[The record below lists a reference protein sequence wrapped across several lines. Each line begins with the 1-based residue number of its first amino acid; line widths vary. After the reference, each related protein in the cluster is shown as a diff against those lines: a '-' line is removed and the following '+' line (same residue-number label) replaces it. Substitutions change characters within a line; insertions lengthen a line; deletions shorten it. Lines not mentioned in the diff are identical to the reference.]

1 MQLEKKIDNHN
12 VVKNE
17 IESENIKVYDSK
29 TNFILFR
36 VPCEKQKV
44 IEGYFRETY
53 SDDIDSKLIT
63 NNLMET
69 TLNCEYASLV
79 KENGVSESIDPIK
92 TEFDLL
98 FKDIE
103 KIPLETVIKIE
114 GMVSSLDQTDKLAE
128 ISTPY
133 LDALCQKASWPS
145 DLTVLSSSGLCME
158 LKETSRS
165 LTPFLLNRD
174 NIGHKINLPLSAVGR
189 AYLAFCDENEC
200 TTILAN
206 LRKSQNLPNKLI
218 HNEEKFLNDL
228 NKIRGVGYATR
239 EPAFG
244 GGQKPLRS
252 EFDDGL
258 NAIAVPIQLDKRV
271 LGCISLVWLRKAVPV
286 QDIIREY
293 LIDLQNASREISDQ
307 FSE

>member
-1 MQLEKKIDNHN
+1 MLEKKVAQPKTIRALERGLNIMQILQT
-12 VVKNE
+12 KGSATLNE
-17 IESENIKVYDSK
+17 IYKVSGLPRP
-29 TNFILFR
+29 TILR
-36 VPCEKQKV
+36 
-44 IEGYFRETY
+44 ILRTLEGAGWVRR
-53 SDDIDSKLIT
+53 
-63 NNLMET
+63 
-69 TLNCEYASLV
+69 
-79 KENGVSESIDPIK
+79 G
-92 TEFDLL
+92 
-98 FKDIE
+98 
-103 KIPLETVIKIE
+103 LEDGFYRNSFKIE

-133 LDALCQKASWPS
+133 LDALCRKASWPS

-206 LRKSQNLPNKLI
+206 LRKSKNLVNKLI

-239 EPAFG
+239 EPEFG
-244 GGQKPLRS
+244 GGQEPLRS

-258 NAIAVPIQLDKRV
+258 NAIAVPIQLDKSV

-286 QDIIREY
+286 QDIIGEY